1 MSDSWSNIEVEL
13 IVADYFNMLSAE
25 LKGESYSKAVHRRA
39 ILPLLTNRSEG
50 SIEFKHQNIS
60 AVLINQGQPYIKGY
74 LPRFN
79 FQKILEEKVIE
90 YLFENRKIEDQIKLF
105 VEKEPIQIN
114 PYIQFDKFIV
124 DPPKTEL
131 ISEPFLSYNRKP
143 IKINYLEKEQN
154 NQSLGRFGEELV
166 LKYEIWNLIR
176 VGKEK
181 LADQV
186 RWISNDEGDGVGF
199 DILSR
204 NLNGTDKYIEV
215 KTTRLGRD
223 TPIFF
228 SNNELQYSISNSD
241 NFHLYR
247 IFNFEKDTK
256 MFLKNG
262 ALNKICSSVPIAYKG
277 FF

>member
-1 MSDSWSNIEVEL
+1 MSESWSNIEVEL
-13 IVADYFNMLSAE
+13 IVADYFSMLSSE
-25 LKGESYSKAVHRRA
+25 LKGGTYSKAEHRRA
-39 ILPLLTNRSEG
+39 LLPLLSNRSDG

-60 AVLINQGQPYIKGY
+60 AILINQGQPYIKGY

-79 FQKILEEKVIE
+79 FQRILEEKVVE
-90 YLFENRKIEDQIKLF
+90 YLFEDHKIENQIKQF
-105 VEKEPIQIN
+105 VEQEPIQNSAKIK
-114 PYIQFDKFIV
+114 FDKFIV
-124 DPPKTEL
+124 DAPKTEL

-143 IKINYLEKEQN
+143 IKINYLEKEQK

-166 LKYEIWNLIR
+166 LKYEKWNLIR

-181 LADQV
+181 LAEQV
-186 RWISNDEGDGVGF
+186 RWISNDEGDGAGF

-204 NLNGTDKYIEV
+204 NFNGTDKYIEV

-262 ALNKICSSVPIAYKG
+262 SLDKICNSTPIAYKG

>member
-13 IVADYFNMLSAE
+13 IVADYFQMLSAE
-25 LKGESYSKAVHRRA
+25 LIGETFSKAEHRRA
-39 ILPLLTNRSEG
+39 ILPLLANRSDG
-50 SIEFKHQNIS
+50 SVEFKHQNIS
-60 AVLINQGQPYIKGY
+60 AILINQGQPYIKGY

-90 YLFENRKIEDQIKLF
+90 YLFENHKIEDQIKHF
-105 VEKEPIQIN
+105 VEKEPIKHTPI
-114 PYIQFDKFIV
+114 IRFDKFIV

-131 ISEPFLSYNRKP
+131 ISEPSISYSRRP

-154 NQSLGRFGEELV
+154 NHHLGRFGEALV
-166 LKYEIWNLIR
+166 LEYEKWNLIR

-181 LADQV
+181 MADQV
-186 RWISNDEGDGVGF
+186 RWISNEEGDGAGF

-228 SNNELQYSISNSD
+228 SNSELQYSISNSD

-262 ALNKICSSVPIAYKG
+262 ALNKICNSVPISYKG

>member
-13 IVADYFNMLSAE
+13 IVADYFDMLSSE
-25 LKGESYSKAVHRRA
+25 LKGDSYSKAEHRRA
-39 ILPLLTNRSEG
+39 LHPLLSDRSDG

-60 AVLINQGQPYIKGY
+60 AILINQGQPYIKGY

-79 FQKILEEKVIE
+79 FQKILEERVVE
-90 YLFENRKIEDQIKLF
+90 YLFENHKIEDQIKLF
-105 VEKEPIQIN
+105 VEKDPIQISPN
-114 PYIQFDKFIV
+114 IQFDKFIV
-124 DPPKTEL
+124 DPPKTEF

-154 NQSLGRFGEELV
+154 NQRLGIFGEELV
-166 LKYEIWNLIR
+166 LKYEKWNLIK

-186 RWISNDEGDGVGF
+186 RWISNEEGDGVGF

-215 KTTRLGRD
+215 KTTRLGKD

-228 SNNELQYSISNSD
+228 SNNELQYSINNSV

-262 ALNKICSSVPIAYKG
+262 ALNKICTSVPISYKG

>member
-1 MSDSWSNIEVEL
+1 MYSAWLNIEVEL

-25 LKGESYSKAVHRRA
+25 LKGEAYSKAVHRRA
-39 ILPLLTNRSEG
+39 ILPLLANRSEG

-79 FQKILEEKVIE
+79 FQRILEEKVVE
-90 YLFENRKIEDQIKLF
+90 YLFENLKIENQIRLF
-105 VEKEPIQIN
+105 VEKEPIQISTN
-114 PYIQFDKFIV
+114 FQFDKFIV

-131 ISEPFLSYNRKP
+131 ISEPFMAYSHKP

-154 NQSLGRFGEELV
+154 NLQLGRFGEELV
-166 LKYEIWNLIR
+166 LKYEKWNLIR

-186 RWISNDEGDGVGF
+186 RWISNDEGDGAGF

-204 NLNGTDKYIEV
+204 NYNGTDKYIEV

-262 ALNKICSSVPIAYKG
+262 ALNKICTSVPITYKG